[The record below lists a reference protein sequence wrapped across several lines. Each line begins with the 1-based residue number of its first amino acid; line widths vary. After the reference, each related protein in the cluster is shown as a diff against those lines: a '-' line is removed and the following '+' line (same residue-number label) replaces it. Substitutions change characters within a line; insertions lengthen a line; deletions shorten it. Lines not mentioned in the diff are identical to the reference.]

1 MMAKHSN
8 TCAMCKDQEW
18 HSEFCFAFAANSSHC
33 ASIWFSI
40 VYLRLLRKDLLSHL
54 FFCVAL
60 LFEAFQLLEYQVLGG
75 SLFQILS
82 GNWPLPSVPRGPPL
96 RRGEPYLPVAG
107 AGKLSQKVEFPL
119 SYKLTSPP
127 FIFIAMVTAMLWGGA
142 TQNYE
147 ETKVKGDFF

>member
-1 MMAKHSN
+1 MG
-8 TCAMCKDQEW
+8 
-18 HSEFCFAFAANSSHC
+18 AFSRYSREIDLFPPSHGDHP
-33 ASIWFSI
+33 S
-40 VYLRLLRKDLLSHL
+40 
-54 FFCVAL
+54 
-60 LFEAFQLLEYQVLGG
+60 GG
-75 SLFQILS
+75 
-82 GNWPLPSVPRGPPL
+82 
-96 RRGEPYLPVAG
+96 GEPYLPVAG

>member
-1 MMAKHSN
+1 
-8 TCAMCKDQEW
+8 MC
-18 HSEFCFAFAANSSHC
+18 CFALWGIPVTRVSDVLKGEGFIWYSREIDLFPPSHRDHP
-33 ASIWFSI
+33 S
-40 VYLRLLRKDLLSHL
+40 
-54 FFCVAL
+54 
-60 LFEAFQLLEYQVLGG
+60 GG
-75 SLFQILS
+75 
-82 GNWPLPSVPRGPPL
+82 
-96 RRGEPYLPVAG
+96 GEPYLPVAG